1 MDVSGTA
8 TVTAN
13 SCVVLMT
20 DNVEKE
26 VRQGDALLIG
36 DQVYRVDM
44 RPLSMQLSV
53 NSLNPNKPIDEGK

>member
-1 MDVSGTA
+1 
-8 TVTAN
+8 
-13 SCVVLMT
+13 MT